1 MAKIRKAKKQ
11 IRRTLSSKAMA
22 AQWNGINS
30 DSEPQRPEDIFRD
43 LQGSLVQ
50 KPTIL
55 EQIVRKVLGY
65 RAGYA

>member
-11 IRRTLSSKAMA
+11 IRRTPKAMA